1 MERREFLQ
9 KAAILGGAAALAP
22 DLLASIRFEEEVHQS
37 APAIQHGL
45 SGKMQLRFFPY
56 ELELTHTFTVATFS
70 RKTTPTVQVLID

>member
-45 SGKMQLRFFPY
+45 SGKMHLRFFPY
-56 ELELTHTFTVATFS
+56 ELELCDTSLYYSKYSEPQALS
-70 RKTTPTVQVLID
+70 PLRD